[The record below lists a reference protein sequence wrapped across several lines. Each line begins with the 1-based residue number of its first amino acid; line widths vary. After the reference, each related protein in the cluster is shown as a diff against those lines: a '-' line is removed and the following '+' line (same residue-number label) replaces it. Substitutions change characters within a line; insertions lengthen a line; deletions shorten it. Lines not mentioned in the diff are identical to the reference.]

1 MVGVWEI
8 RGDWWSEVEI
18 RFRCDMSWP
27 PNCKPRKLLCRKTC
41 IFLSLHSIL
50 VRKKFKVQRLMSRR
64 TSRWW
69 AKPWSVRSKITRF
82 GEIVRVKLKEG
93 WCHVTE
99 GQCASGLWREFPFF
113 CCFFHHCKFEFCEI
127 FICTCMNA
135 MTPQVKK
142 CFFCWDVIG
151 WILTWNLHLR
161 GNPIAPWLPTPQ
173 RGGWNLSKKKITLT
187 HLVLL
192 RKKWAIL
199 GWEPKKWWDRIEV

>member
-99 GQCASGLWREFPFF
+99 GQCASGLWREFPLF
-113 CCFFHHCKFEFCEI
+113 CCFFHHCIFEFCEI

-142 CFFCWDVIG
+142 CFFFLLGCNRVDP
-151 WILTWNLHLR
+151 HLEPSLVGESHR
-161 GNPIAPWLPTPQ
+161 TLAADPQ

-192 RKKWAIL
+192 RKKWAI
-199 GWEPKKWWDRIEV
+199 